1 MSKKALRLTALLA
14 VAGGLLAAAPLPSR
28 AAEGEAAP
36 LLHRS
41 WPEDGIFGTFDRAML
56 QRGFQVFQGICQNC
70 HSTEYLAFRNLE
82 DLGYTEDQ
90 VKAIAAQYQVTDGP
104 NDQGDM
110 FQRPGKPSDY
120 REGPFANAMAA
131 RAANGGALP
140 PDLSLIVKARPGGS
154 NYVYSLLNGFVD
166 PPPGVKVPPGMHY
179 NKFFPGHMIAMPPP
193 LSDDAVTYA
202 DGTKA
207 TVPQMAADVTEFL
220 HWLAEPTLE
229 QRKALGLKAML
240 FLVVLAGLLYAY
252 KRRIW
257 SDVH

>member
-1 MSKKALRLTALLA
+1 MRKILRLTALLA
-14 VAGGLLAAAPLPSR
+14 VAGGLAAAAPAPLLAQEESP
-28 AAEGEAAP
+28 P

-56 QRGFQVFQGICQNC
+56 QRGFQVFQTICQNC
-70 HSTEYLAFRNLE
+70 HSTEYLAFRSLE
-82 DLGYTEDQ
+82 GLGYTEEQ
-90 VKAIAAQYQVTDGP
+90 VKTIAAQYQVTDGP

-110 FQRPGKPSDY
+110 FQRPAKPSDL
-120 REGPFANAMAA
+120 REGPFANPQAA

-140 PDLSLIVKARPGGS
+140 PDLSLIIKALPGG
-154 NYVYSLLNGFVD
+154 NNFVYSILNGYTD
-166 PPPGVKVPPGMHY
+166 PPADVKVPPGMHY

-193 LSDDAVTYA
+193 LSDGVVTYE

-207 TVPQMAADVTEFL
+207 TVPQMAADVVEFL

-229 QRKALGLKAML
+229 ERKQMGLKVIL

-257 SDVH
+257 SDLH